1 MGVRV
6 AHDRRNEIAVLY
18 CSTSGTAFGPI
29 FEGSEADTE
38 AEDFLTWLREN
49 EETVSWAVAVAR
61 DGDGTDP
68 RHYDAGEL
76 ERIVNHWRSLQTYV
90 GDDR

>member
-6 AHDRRNEIAVLY
+6 IYDQQHQIGTMYD
-18 CSTSGTAFGPI
+18 STTGTAFGPV
-29 FEGSEADTE
+29 FESVNARQEI
-38 AEDFLTWLREN
+38 EDFLTWLREN

-61 DGDGTDP
+61 DGDGRDP

-76 ERIVNHWRSLQTYV
+76 ERIVNHWRQLTED
-90 GDDR
+90 GGA